1 MRWLTDLWF
10 RVRALL
16 RPRAMERELDDE
28 LDFHHQM
35 QTEKLIR
42 EGVAPEDAARE
53 SRRLLDGAVRPR
65 QEVRDAWGVGL
76 LRDFLVD
83 VRHALRQF
91 RRRPAF
97 SVLGILTLG
106 VGLGAT
112 IGLFGVISSVLVR
125 PLPIADEAG
134 VRVFWTEYN
143 WRGVEFDFV
152 KERTGAFRPLAAF
165 SSVASTLRG
174 ETGSTVLQTALTSAE
189 FFDVLGARPLLGRTF
204 RPGEDRPGAEPV
216 VVLSY
221 GVWRQELGADSA
233 VVGRRIVL
241 DGRNVTVIG
250 VMPRGFYFP
259 TPSYRLWMPLDLDPA
274 SRNYQG
280 NGWLVLFGR
289 VRDGLTE
296 AQVSDDIASIAR
308 ALGERFTYPTAWD
321 KTRGAMVRPVREFLV
336 GEVRPALLLVFGAG
350 ALLLLMAT
358 ASVAAL
364 ILA

>member
-1 MRWLTDLWF
+1 MRWSTDLWF
-10 RVRALL
+10 RIRALL

-28 LDFHHQM
+28 FDFHHQM

-42 EGVAPEDAARE
+42 EGVAPEEAARE
-53 SRRLLDGAVRPR
+53 SRRRLDGAVRPR

-134 VRVFWTEYN
+134 VRVFWGDYD

-152 KERTGAFRPLAAF
+152 KERTRAFQSLAAY
-165 SSVASTLRG
+165 SADASTLRAEG
-174 ETGSTVLQTALTSAE
+174 GSSVMLTGMTSAE
-189 FFDVLGARPLLGRTF
+189 FFDVLGVAPVMGRTF
-204 RPGEDRPGAEPV
+204 RAGEDRPGAEPV
-216 VVLSY
+216 AVLSY
-221 GVWRQELGADSA
+221 RAWQQELGGDPS

-241 DGRNVTVIG
+241 NGRPVTVIG
-250 VMPRGFYFP
+250 VMPREFYFP
-259 TPSYRLWMPLDLDPA
+259 TPEFRLWVPLELDPA
-274 SRNYQG
+274 SSEYNG
-280 NGWLVLFGR
+280 NGWLVLLGR
-289 VRDGLTE
+289 VRSGTSE
-296 AQVSDDIASIAR
+296 AQVDDDVAAIAR
-308 ALGERFTYPTAWD
+308 ALGQRFTYPAAWD
-321 KTRGAMVRPVREFLV
+321 KTKGRSPVRS
-336 GEVRPALLLVFGAG
+336 GSIWSGTSGRRSSWSSAPAHC
-350 ALLLLMAT
+350 
-358 ASVAAL
+358 SS
-364 ILA
+364 